1 MANSIIIITLPESLT
16 KFRRFLIPFI
26 AGMIT
31 KLEKNNHKDTPTVET
46 LPRIMDLLRQEIVEF
61 EEQIAEDKFNNNSLV
76 ELMDQA
82 NFSFLAYVA
91 LRMQGVEH
99 DDGIRRTGCP
109 PEHD

>member
-1 MANSIIIITLPESLT
+1 MTSILIVTLPDSLK
-16 KFRRFLIPFI
+16 KFRPYIIPFI
-26 AGMIT
+26 AGMIA